1 MKTKI
6 NKDISIGF
14 IGIGNMGL
22 PMLKNLINSEFNVV
36 AYDINPKVTKK
47 LEKERIKTVNN
58 LRALANNNYI
68 ISILPDTPDVESVYD
83 LKNGISHYLKP
94 GTVVIDM
101 STISSSSSIK
111 IGKELEKKQIEFL
124 DAPVSGGVKGAKEA
138 NLSIMVGGKKATFTK
153 SLNIFN
159 AMGKNVVYAGK
170 LGMGQIFKMCNQI
183 MVGTHIQSMCEA
195 FALCKSKGGDLK
207 LLKDTL
213 IGGAANSWLLENLG
227 DLVIEKNDKAGFR
240 IDLQLKDLKLANEA
254 AYESSVSLP
263 GLALVQSLYLQS
275 KAHNEGKNG
284 NQSLFK
290 TYDRMTNQN

>member
-6 NKDISIGF
+6 NKEISIGF

-22 PMLKNLINSEFNVV
+22 PMLKNLINSEFRVV
-36 AYDINPKVTKK
+36 AYDINTKITKK

-83 LKNGISHYLKP
+83 LKNGINQYLKP

-153 SLNIFN
+153 SLNILN

-254 AYESSVSLP
+254 AYESGVSLP

-275 KAHNEGKNG
+275 KSHNEGKNG

-290 TYDRMTNQN
+290 TYDRMNNQN

>member
-6 NKDISIGF
+6 NKEISIGF

-22 PMLKNLINSEFNVV
+22 PMLKNLINSDFRVV
-36 AYDINPKVTKK
+36 AYDINPNVTKK

-83 LKNGISHYLKP
+83 LKNGINQYLKP

-111 IGKELEKKQIEFL
+111 IGKEFEKKQIEFL

-153 SLNIFN
+153 SLNILN

-254 AYESSVSLP
+254 AYESGVSLP
-263 GLALVQSLYLQS
+263 GLALFNLFIYNQRLIMKVRTVINHYL
-275 KAHNEGKNG
+275 KPITE
-284 NQSLFK
+284 
-290 TYDRMTNQN
+290 

>member
-1 MKTKI
+1 MRTKI
-6 NKDISIGF
+6 NKEISIGF

-22 PMLKNLINSEFNVV
+22 PMLKNLINSDFSVV
-36 AYDINPKVTKK
+36 AYDINPNVTKK

-68 ISILPDTPDVESVYD
+68 ISILPDTSDVESVYD
-83 LKNGISHYLKP
+83 LRNGITQYLKP

-153 SLNIFN
+153 SLRICN

-207 LLKDTL
+207 LLKETL

-254 AYESSVSLP
+254 AYESGVSLP

-290 TYDRMTNQN
+290 TYNRMTNQT

>member
-6 NKDISIGF
+6 NKEISIGF

-22 PMLKNLINSEFNVV
+22 PMLKNLINSEFRVV

-83 LKNGISHYLKP
+83 LKNGINQYLKP

-138 NLSIMVGGKKATFTK
+138 NLSIMVGGRKATFTK

-254 AYESSVSLP
+254 AYESGVSLP

-290 TYDRMTNQN
+290 TYDRMNNQN

>member
-1 MKTKI
+1 MRTKI
-6 NKDISIGF
+6 NKEISIGF

-22 PMLKNLINSEFNVV
+22 PMLKNLINSDFRVV
-36 AYDINPKVTKK
+36 AYDINPNVTKK
-47 LEKERIKTVNN
+47 LEKEKIRTVNN

-83 LKNGISHYLKP
+83 LKNGINQYLKP

-138 NLSIMVGGKKATFTK
+138 NLSIMVGGKKATFIK
-153 SLNIFN
+153 SLNILN

-254 AYESSVSLP
+254 AYESGVSLP

>member
-1 MKTKI
+1 MKMKE
-6 NKDISIGF
+6 NNQNSIGF
-14 IGIGNMGL
+14 IGAGSMGS
-22 PMLKNLINSEFNVV
+22 PMLKNLISSGYSVTV
-36 AYDINPKVTKK
+36 YDISKFVISR
-47 LEKERIKTVNN
+47 LEKEKIKTVNN

-68 ISILPDTPDVESVYD
+68 ISILPDTQDVESVYD
-83 LKNGISHYLKP
+83 IENGITQYLKP

-138 NLSIMVGGKKATFTK
+138 NLSIMVGGKKPTFTK
-153 SLNIFN
+153 SLRICN

-183 MVGTHIQSMCEA
+183 MVGSHIQAMCEA
-195 FALCKSKGGDLK
+195 FALCKSKGGNLN
-207 LLKDTL
+207 LLRETL
-213 IGGAANSWLLENLG
+213 MEGSANSWILENLG
-227 DLVIEKNDKAGFR
+227 DLIIQKNDKAGFR

-254 AYESSVSLP
+254 AYESGVSLP

-290 TYDRMTNQN
+290 TYDRMTNQK

>member
-22 PMLKNLINSEFNVV
+22 PMLKNLINSQFNVV

-68 ISILPDTPDVESVYD
+68 ISILPDTPDVQSVYD
-83 LKNGISHYLKP
+83 LKNGINQYLKP

-254 AYESSVSLP
+254 AYESGVSLP

-290 TYDRMTNQN
+290 TYDRMNNQN

>member
-1 MKTKI
+1 MCI
-6 NKDISIGF
+6 RDS
-14 IGIGNMGL
+14 
-22 PMLKNLINSEFNVV
+22 
-36 AYDINPKVTKK
+36 
-47 LEKERIKTVNN
+47 
-58 LRALANNNYI
+58 
-68 ISILPDTPDVESVYD
+68 VESVYD
-83 LKNGISHYLKP
+83 IENGITQYLKP

-153 SLNIFN
+153 SLRICN

-183 MVGTHIQSMCEA
+183 MVGSQIQAMCEA
-195 FALCKSKGGDLK
+195 FALCKSKGGNLN
-207 LLKDTL
+207 LLRETL
-213 IGGAANSWLLENLG
+213 MGGSANSWILENLG
-227 DLVIEKNDKAGFR
+227 DLIIQKNDKAGFR

-254 AYESSVSLP
+254 AYESGVSLP

-290 TYDRMTNQN
+290 TYDRMTNQK